1 MTMTQTERLYNLL
14 KDGNPHRTDEILRV
28 VYGSEHNGIP
38 RIGTRVADLKA
49 GKWPG
54 QVKCNI
60 EGYKDPENQ
69 ALYFYKLILPRRI
82 ELPSA
87 FEPKKIEPQPQQALF

>member
-28 VYGSEHNGIP
+28 VYGSEHNGIA
-38 RIGTRVADLKA
+38 RIGARVADLKA

-60 EGYKDPENQ
+60 EGYKDRENQ
-69 ALYFYKLILPRRI
+69 ALYFYKLIPPRKI
-82 ELPSA
+82 ELPPA
-87 FEPKKIEPQPQQALF
+87 FEAKTSPQSLF

>member
-28 VYGSEHNGIP
+28 IYGSEHNVFA
-38 RIGTRVADLKA
+38 RIGARVADLKT

-54 QVKCNI
+54 QVRCEI
-60 EGYKDPENQ
+60 VGYKDPENQ
-69 ALYFYKLILPRRI
+69 ALYFYKLIPPRKIDLP
-82 ELPSA
+82 LA
-87 FEPKKIEPQPQQALF
+87 FETSGEDTPRLF